1 MFRCT
6 CPGSG
11 PGSASKIYVG
21 NLPSDVSK
29 EVPWKSDLFEVP
41 SETSVC
47 QRYSNVSSALMGKEL
62 KDPLTFSDLF
72 QTSHLHLSAQ
82 IRNSWCWFLQLRP
95 VEDIHIMTGRWQ
107 MHCRFIYSIDSLS
120 ILAFCFISSC
130 ERSKS
135 GQASA
140 FVKYF
145 GTGEVRNLEILDDF
159 WTKNDPNFKR
169 FKTWLRLR
177 MR

>member
-21 NLPSDVSK
+21 NLPSDVTK

-82 IRNSWCWFLQLRP
+82 IRNSWCEFLQLRP

-120 ILAFCFISSC
+120 ILAFCHFVFQLRKVEKWPSISIRQVLWS
-130 ERSKS
+130 RRGTKLRD
-135 GQASA
+135 
-140 FVKYF
+140 F
-145 GTGEVRNLEILDDF
+145 G
-159 WTKNDPNFKR
+159 
-169 FKTWLRLR
+169 
-177 MR
+177 